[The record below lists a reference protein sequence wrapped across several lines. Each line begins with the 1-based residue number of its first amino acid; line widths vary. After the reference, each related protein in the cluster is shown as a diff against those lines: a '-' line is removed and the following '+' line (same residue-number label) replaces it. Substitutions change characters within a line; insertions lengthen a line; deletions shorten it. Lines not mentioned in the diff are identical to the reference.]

1 MGSPRGRAPPASA
14 RPPSCRHRQR
24 GHGPRAPGELTVPC
38 RERVLSFA
46 RAQPK
51 PWARPRRADRGRTA
65 QQAAAPGNA
74 RSQFQRCASGK
85 RQETKKTSSGSEVR
99 REGPAG
105 LRLWFLFLPAC
116 GPLPPM
122 SQESKQTRVQVRAA
136 PAHLCPRRAWRTGH
150 SAFERSLPVLTNHSV
165 LPREASPSPR
175 AGWAVRVPQA
185 SPGHQPQT
193 SSVSFTVRQRKGTL
207 AAERRAGRPE
217 QKVPVTLFHKGW
229 ARAGR
234 EPATAAQNS
243 EPAGWEPG
251 KEKDPEP
258 SFYLETRCKFS

>member
-1 MGSPRGRAPPASA
+1 MR
-14 RPPSCRHRQR
+14 
-24 GHGPRAPGELTVPC
+24 
-38 RERVLSFA
+38 
-46 RAQPK
+46 
-51 PWARPRRADRGRTA
+51 
-65 QQAAAPGNA
+65 
-74 RSQFQRCASGK
+74 
-85 RQETKKTSSGSEVR
+85 
-99 REGPAG
+99 
-105 LRLWFLFLPAC
+105 
-116 GPLPPM
+116 M
-122 SQESKQTRVQVRAA
+122 S
-136 PAHLCPRRAWRTGH
+136 
-150 SAFERSLPVLTNHSV
+150 
-165 LPREASPSPR
+165 
-175 AGWAVRVPQA
+175 QA

-258 SFYLETRCKFS
+258 SFYLETRCKLS